1 MPFDQYLLLSLPDHQ
16 LASLETARHG
26 GSPSSYFRCL
36 NSFGRW
42 AVHGTDQS
50 PLLVW
55 RPEDAEGA
63 RAAVARASKARGR
76 SVEVLSRGD
85 SSWVEGQQIQQFT
98 DASEPA
104 LLGYTPY
111 SAAKTRRLRNET
123 DKLEAFCLVVR
134 AASTAADQQAFAE
147 VSRAAGKALR
157 ARFGGGSI
165 TSAFAW
171 LAGRAGRESLESVL
185 SGEVELAGPLSV
197 QEVAEA
203 VELARKAEEI
213 REKG

>member
-1 MPFDQYLLLSLPDHQ
+1 MPPDRYLLLSLPDHQ

-26 GSPSSYFRCL
+26 GSPSSYVRCL
-36 NSFGRW
+36 NSAGRW
-42 AVHGTDQS
+42 AVHGTAHS

-55 RPEDAEGA
+55 RVDDAEGV
-63 RAAVARASKARGR
+63 RAAAVRASEARGR

-85 SSWVEGQQIQQFT
+85 SRWVEGRQIQLFT

-104 LLGYTPY
+104 LLGYTAH
-111 SAAKTRRLRNET
+111 SAAKARRLRHEA

-134 AASTAADQQAFAE
+134 AASTAIDQEAFAE

-157 ARFGGGSI
+157 AKFGSGSI

-171 LAGRAGRESLESVL
+171 LAGRTGQEALESVL
-185 SGEVELAGPLSV
+185 SGEVELAGQLSL
-197 QEVAEA
+197 QQVAEA
-203 VELARKAEEI
+203 AELAQKAELL
-213 REKG
+213 REAT